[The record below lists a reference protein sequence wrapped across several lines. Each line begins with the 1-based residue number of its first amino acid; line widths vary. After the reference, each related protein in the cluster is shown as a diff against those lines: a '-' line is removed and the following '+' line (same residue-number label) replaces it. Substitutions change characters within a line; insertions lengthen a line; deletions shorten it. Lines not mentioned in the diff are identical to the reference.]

1 VVLAVL
7 AVLWALEMC
16 VLWLHMLAVAADSCW
31 IEGCVFGCWLLL
43 RASPATS
50 AIRTP
55 NRESQ
60 VSTRYSAWTLE
71 TQASRSALP
80 SGLASSSPVVADSQ
94 SALLRCCSCRSFS
107 TVLRPSA
114 QDVLQPF
121 VSVVCF
127 RVSRLFHVVES
138 VLGDIPVVAC
148 MGEQV

>member
-60 VSTRYSAWTLE
+60 VSNSLFSLDSGD
-71 TQASRSALP
+71 ASFQICAAVW
-80 SGLASSSPVVADSQ
+80 SGFFFSR
-94 SALLRCCSCRSFS
+94 RC
-107 TVLRPSA
+107 
-114 QDVLQPF
+114 
-121 VSVVCF
+121 
-127 RVSRLFHVVES
+127 
-138 VLGDIPVVAC
+138 
-148 MGEQV
+148 